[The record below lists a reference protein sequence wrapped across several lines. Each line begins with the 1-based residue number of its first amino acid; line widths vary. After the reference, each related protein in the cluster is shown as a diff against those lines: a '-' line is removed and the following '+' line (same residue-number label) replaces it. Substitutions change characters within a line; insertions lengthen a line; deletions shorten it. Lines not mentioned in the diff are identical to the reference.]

1 MNLINL
7 LSEKKSLILKRW
19 FEEILENYPV
29 DSSNFLKTQKNRF
42 ANPIGCT
49 ISQAIEDLF
58 DELLHDIYSDKCIS
72 KLDDIIR
79 IKAVQEFTPSQAVS
93 FIFLLKKIIRE
104 EMGHDI
110 KKNHLS
116 DELQSF
122 ESNIDKIALLS
133 FDIYMKCREKIF
145 EIRVNEVRNMTNR
158 LLKMANL
165 VYDKDEQRPD
175 NEPESLITNN
185 IEG

>member
-1 MNLINL
+1 MDLMNL
-7 LSEKKSLILKRW
+7 LSEKKSFILKRW
-19 FEEILENYPV
+19 FEEIVEDYPS
-29 DSSNFLKTQKNRF
+29 DSSNFLKKQKDRF
-42 ANPIGCT
+42 ANPVGCT
-49 ISQAIEDLF
+49 ISQGIEDLF

-79 IKAVQEFTPSQAVS
+79 VKAVQDFTPSRAVS

-104 EMGHDI
+104 EMGDDI

-116 DELQSF
+116 DEFQSF
-122 ESNIDKIALLS
+122 ESNIDRIALLS

-165 VYDKDEQRPD
+165 VYDIDEQRPD
-175 NEPESLITNN
+175 NEPEIFKKEN
-185 IEG
+185 IKG